1 MVTLLPATWFQ
12 RPKARR
18 RWHKLRDLLALA
30 KTLCYARGKENSTRE
45 DNRNEKSDR
54 WGIFVIPCGGLF
66 IGKSGTKARR
76 SVYGTKVQRD
86 HPCASGHC
94 GRGIVGTAV
103 VRELS
108 RYKLDLLLIEAE
120 PEVGWG
126 STKANSGSFME
137 DFTKNLA
144 PSRPSTVCP
153 VIKCTPS
160 FAGIWMSV
168 LSKTEF

>member
-66 IGKSGTKARR
+66 LLEKAGQKRGGVFMGRR
-76 SVYGTKVQRD
+76 YKETIPVQV
-86 HPCASGHC
+86 AIVG
-94 GRGIVGTAV
+94 GGIVGTAV

-120 PEVGWG
+120 PEVG
-126 STKANSGSFME
+126 
-137 DFTKNLA
+137 
-144 PSRPSTVCP
+144 
-153 VIKCTPS
+153 
-160 FAGIWMSV
+160 
-168 LSKTEF
+168 